1 MALVL
6 ADRVKETSGTTGTG
20 DMALAGA
27 TTGFQRFADAVGDG
41 NTTYYAIALV
51 AGGEWEVGVGTY
63 IAATNSISR
72 DTVLQSS
79 NNDDP
84 VNFSTGTKDVFVVY
98 PANRAVVV
106 EGASVNIPNAAT
118 VPISGGGTNA
128 STASA
133 ARTNLGLEIGV
144 DIQAYDANTAK
155 YDDATAN
162 FTGVLQNGGSN
173 VVVDSDIGSTVQAY
187 DVNTAK
193 YDAVTANFTGTLQEG
208 GQNVVTADEV
218 GTIASQD
225 SDNVSITGGSI
236 SGITDLDIADGG
248 TGASSAS
255 AARSN
260 LGLGSIAT
268 QDANSVNID
277 GGSIDG
283 TDIGDT
289 TPGTGAFSSVNI
301 DGGSIDGTSVGLTT
315 PSTGDFTDFTASGTA
330 EFTSTGAVKIPA
342 GTQAERPTPEA
353 AMLRFNSDTALFEGY
368 DGAEWSSVGGSTI
381 SNDTATSTDVFPL
394 FADATSGVATDVFT
408 SNSNLLYTPSTGEL
422 KPKKINATNGIIVN
436 SATITEDTTIAS
448 GDNAMST
455 GPVEVADGVTV
466 TVESGARY
474 VVI

>member
-1 MALVL
+1 MTLVL

-27 TTGFQRFADAVGDG
+27 TTGFQRFADAIGDG
-41 NTTYYAIALV
+41 NTTYYAISLV
-51 AGGEWEVGVGTY
+51 GGGEFEVGIGTY
-63 IAATNSISR
+63 IASTNSISR

-79 NNDDP
+79 NSDNP

-106 EGASVNIPNAAT
+106 EGTSVNIPNAAT
-118 VPISGGGTNA
+118 VPISGGGTGAGTA
-128 STASA
+128 STARS
-133 ARTNLGLEIGV
+133 NLGLELGV
-144 DIQAYDANTAK
+144 DVQAYDVNTAK

-193 YDAVTANFTGTLQEG
+193 YDDATANFTGTLQEG

-225 SDNVSITGGSI
+225 SDSVSITGGSI

-248 TGASSAS
+248 TGASSPS

-268 QDANSVNID
+268 QDAD
-277 GGSIDG
+277 SI
-283 TDIGDT
+283 
-289 TPGTGAFSSVNI
+289 NI
-301 DGGSIDGTSVGLTT
+301 DGGSIDGTSVGSGT

-330 EFTSTGAVKIPA
+330 EFSSTGAVKIPA
-342 GTQAERPTPEA
+342 GTQAQRPTPEA

-368 DGAEWSSVGGSTI
+368 DGSEWSSVGGSTI
-381 SNDTATSTDVFPL
+381 SNDTATTTDVFPL

-408 SNSNLLYTPSTGEL
+408 SNDNLLYTPSTGEL
-422 KPKKINATNGIIVN
+422 KPKKINATNGIVVN
-436 SATITEDTTIAS
+436 SATITEDTTISS

-455 GPVEVADGVTV
+455 GPVEVASGVTV

>member
-20 DMALAGA
+20 DFSLAGA
-27 TTGFQRFADAVGDG
+27 TTGFQRFADTVGDG
-41 NTTYYAIALV
+41 NTTYYAISLV
-51 AGGEWEVGVGTY
+51 GGGQFEVGRGTY
-63 IAATNSISR
+63 IAATNSITR
-72 DTVLQSS
+72 DEVFDSS
-79 NNDDP
+79 NNGSL
-84 VNFSTGTKDVFVVY
+84 VSFTTGTKDVFVVY
-98 PANRAVVV
+98 PSGRAVTVD
-106 EGASVNIPNAAT
+106 GSTVNIPNSAT
-118 VPISGGGTNA
+118 VPVSGGGTGASSASSARTNLGLGTISTQDANNVNIDGGSITGITDLAIADGGTGA
-128 STASA
+128 STESA
-133 ARTNLGLEIGV
+133 ARTNLGLEIGTDV
-144 DIQAYDANTAK
+144 QAFDANTAK
-155 YDDATAN
+155 LDA
-162 FTGVLQNGGSN
+162 
-173 VVVDSDIGSTVQAY
+173 I
-187 DVNTAK
+187 
-193 YDAVTANFTGTLQEG
+193 TANFTGTLQEG

-225 SDNVSITGGSI
+225 SNNVSITGGSI

-283 TDIGDT
+283 T
-289 TPGTGAFSSVNI
+289 
-301 DGGSIDGTSVGLTT
+301 SVGLTT
-315 PSTGDFTDFTASGTA
+315 PNTGDFTDFTASGTA
-330 EFTSTGAVKIPA
+330 EFTSTGAVKIPL
-342 GTQAERPTPEA
+342 GTQAQRPTPEA

-368 DGAEWSSVGGSTI
+368 DGTEWSSVGGSTI
-381 SNDTATSTDVFPL
+381 SNDTATATDVFPL

-436 SATITEDTTIAS
+436 SATITEDTTIVS

-455 GPVEVADGVTV
+455 GPVEVASGVTV